1 LARPCLK
8 ETGPAKWAFGSR
20 PRAHAPRIFLRKEL
34 NRLTRADRPSRTATQ
49 VESLSVQYSDYKC
62 FQLRF
67 DSGVAFVSINHPPIN
82 LLDDVLSQE
91 FDNLGKELEA
101 DESVRVVVVQSA
113 LPDFFIAHSGLGRVG
128 AASKTVS
135 RTRSFRLTQMI
146 GERFRNMPK
155 VTIAKIEGRARG
167 GGSEIALAMDMCFA
181 AVGRAIFGQPEVAVG
196 LVPGGGSTQRLP
208 RLMGRGRALEVL
220 LGCNDFSAVLAERYG
235 YINRALPADELT
247 PFVEKLARRI
257 ASFPAHTIAH
267 AKAAVDKGA
276 FSSIAEGLLIEANE
290 SNLSVASE
298 ITQARVAEAMRV
310 GAETYE
316 GELDMAFI
324 SRLSSPR

>member
-1 LARPCLK
+1 LP
-8 ETGPAKWAFGSR
+8 
-20 PRAHAPRIFLRKEL
+20 
-34 NRLTRADRPSRTATQ
+34 
-49 VESLSVQYSDYKC
+49 YSDYKL
-62 FQLRF
+62 FQFKF

-82 LLDDVLSQE
+82 LLDEVLSQE
-91 FDNLGKELEA
+91 FDKLGRELEA

-128 AASKTVS
+128 AASKVVS
-135 RTRSFRLTQMI
+135 HTRSFRLTQTI

-155 VTIAKIEGRARG
+155 ATITKVEGRARG

-181 AVGRAIFGQPEVAVG
+181 ALGKAIFGQPEVAIG

-220 LGCNDFSAVLAERYG
+220 LGCNDLSAELAERYG

-247 PFVEKLARRI
+247 PFVEKLAHRI
-257 ASFPAHTIAH
+257 ASFPAHAIAH
-267 AKAAVDKGA
+267 AKAAVDMGA
-276 FSSIAEGLLIEANE
+276 FSSMAEGLLAEAHE
-290 SNLSVASE
+290 SDLSVASE
-298 ITQARVAEAMRV
+298 VTQARVREALKV

-316 GELDMAFI
+316 GELEMDYL
-324 SRLSSPR
+324 SRLSPIK

>member
-1 LARPCLK
+1 M
-8 ETGPAKWAFGSR
+8 
-20 PRAHAPRIFLRKEL
+20 
-34 NRLTRADRPSRTATQ
+34 
-49 VESLSVQYSDYKC
+49 QYSDYNC
-62 FQLRF
+62 FQIRF

-82 LLDDVLSQE
+82 LLDDALSQE
-91 FDNLGKELEA
+91 FDRLGRDLEV
-101 DESVRVVVVQSA
+101 DETVRVVVLQSA

-135 RTRSFRLTQMI
+135 HTRSFRLTQMI

-155 VTIAKIEGRARG
+155 VTIAKVEGRARG
-167 GGSEIALAMDMCFA
+167 GGSEIALAMDMSFA
-181 AVGRAIFGQPEVAVG
+181 ALGNAIFSQPEVAVG

-220 LGCNDFSAVLAERYG
+220 LGCNDFSAELAERYG

-247 PFVEKLARRI
+247 PFVEALAHRI

-267 AKAAVDKGA
+267 VKAAVDTGA
-276 FSSIAEGLLIEANE
+276 FGSLAEGLLVEAHE
-290 SNLSVASE
+290 SDLSVASE
-298 ITQARVAEAMRV
+298 VTQARVAKALKV

-316 GELDMAFI
+316 GELEMEFI
-324 SRLSSPR
+324 SRLSPAKLGASTPLK